1 MPLGEPLVGRLP
13 NSVKAEGLDPM
24 DFKKISENY
33 AAKGQVFPQEMG
45 EIADLGFK
53 TIINNRPDGE
63 ETGQPEDAALKA
75 AAEAA
80 GLSYVFIPIT
90 LPTLSPDLVTQHHA
104 AIEASDGP
112 VFAFCRSGT
121 RSTIL
126 WALTQVCFH
135 GKSISEVTSAAAREG
150 YDLSGMVPLLEGYRE
165 ALAG

>member
-1 MPLGEPLVGRLP
+1 
-13 NSVKAEGLDPM
+13 VKAEGLSPM
-24 DFKKISENY
+24 DFKQISEDY
-33 AAKGQVFPQEMG
+33 AAKGQVFSQEMS
-45 EIADLGFK
+45 EIASLGFK
-53 TIINNRPDGE
+53 TVINNRPDGE
-63 ETGQPEDAALKA
+63 EMGQPVNDELKA

-90 LPTLSPDLVTQHHA
+90 LPTLSPELVTQHHA
-104 AIEASDGP
+104 AIESSAGP

-150 YDLSGMVPLLEGYRE
+150 YDLSGMAPLLEGYRE
-165 ALAG
+165 ALAE